1 MLQLDN
7 LLAIY
12 SPPLDPSLVIAISS
26 DYHLADSDSIP
37 TELTGILS
45 QLIHEQEEQH
55 QSIKITPGQQQPT
68 PPPSSI
74 ETQDDEMINQLQAF
88 LPDIPES
95 TISQAILDAPEPKD
109 VHQIYYSLTS
119 LPTPTQKRK
128 KKKPDKIIFND
139 VRQTSKKDLQIERAE
154 QLREQT
160 KINNDWVLVNS
171 QISHLAT
178 LLGIEPTEINS
189 IYYRK
194 KCNLVLT
201 LEELLNVLELKKRRE
216 ASGDPEWSTRLQL
229 QLEHLKAIHEPT
241 ENDQCFTR
249 LLIVTEL
256 DSGNALDLLKFSE
269 ELHRLYGSLASN
281 QFNSHPGWSAYPS
294 SSSSTTFRNQ
304 QNQRVQATH
313 FHNNQSSSSSSPSQP
328 FSLAR
333 QPNKS
338 ARQDM
343 IERLTKL
350 EAQRENLQ
358 NQLNSSRQL
367 IANSKALRINKQGI
381 QNTISKMHADDLK
394 AVCRQIDNVKFEIA
408 SLDVRR
414 KNDPNSID
422 LHGLTKNQAIDISA
436 ECLQEWWDR
445 CEYLRNNY
453 HDQVQ
458 PFTIVTGA
466 GVHSANGQSTLRP
479 AISNFLEQNQWKWK
493 SDDERSNGQ
502 VGALIVTGKVKNTR
516 R

>member
-109 VHQIYYSLTS
+109 
-119 LPTPTQKRK
+119 
-128 KKKPDKIIFND
+128 
-139 VRQTSKKDLQIERAE
+139 TSKKDLQIERAE

-328 FSLAR
+328 
-333 QPNKS
+333 S
-338 ARQDM
+338 AWLDNP
-343 IERLTKL
+343 I
-350 EAQRENLQ
+350 NL
-358 NQLNSSRQL
+358 RDK
-367 IANSKALRINKQGI
+367 I
-381 QNTISKMHADDLK
+381 
-394 AVCRQIDNVKFEIA
+394 
-408 SLDVRR
+408 
-414 KNDPNSID
+414 
-422 LHGLTKNQAIDISA
+422 
-436 ECLQEWWDR
+436 
-445 CEYLRNNY
+445 
-453 HDQVQ
+453 
-458 PFTIVTGA
+458 
-466 GVHSANGQSTLRP
+466 
-479 AISNFLEQNQWKWK
+479 
-493 SDDERSNGQ
+493 
-502 VGALIVTGKVKNTR
+502 
-516 R
+516 

>member
-1 MLQLDN
+1 M
-7 LLAIY
+7 
-12 SPPLDPSLVIAISS
+12 IS
-26 DYHLADSDSIP
+26 
-37 TELTGILS
+37 
-45 QLIHEQEEQH
+45 
-55 QSIKITPGQQQPT
+55 
-68 PPPSSI
+68 
-74 ETQDDEMINQLQAF
+74 QLQAF

-216 ASGDPEWSTRLQL
+216 ASGDLDWSTRLQL

-269 ELHRLYGSLASN
+269 DYTVYMV
-281 QFNSHPGWSAYPS
+281 P
-294 SSSSTTFRNQ
+294 
-304 QNQRVQATH
+304 
-313 FHNNQSSSSSSPSQP
+313 
-328 FSLAR
+328 
-333 QPNKS
+333 
-338 ARQDM
+338 
-343 IERLTKL
+343 
-350 EAQRENLQ
+350 
-358 NQLNSSRQL
+358 
-367 IANSKALRINKQGI
+367 
-381 QNTISKMHADDLK
+381 
-394 AVCRQIDNVKFEIA
+394 
-408 SLDVRR
+408 
-414 KNDPNSID
+414 
-422 LHGLTKNQAIDISA
+422 
-436 ECLQEWWDR
+436 
-445 CEYLRNNY
+445 
-453 HDQVQ
+453 
-458 PFTIVTGA
+458 
-466 GVHSANGQSTLRP
+466 
-479 AISNFLEQNQWKWK
+479 
-493 SDDERSNGQ
+493 
-502 VGALIVTGKVKNTR
+502 
-516 R
+516 